1 MTTIDAFV
9 ARLPKVELHVHLVG
23 SASVETVLELARR
36 HPGSPVPSSL
46 EALRDFYTFRDF
58 PHFADVYG
66 QVSALIT
73 SQEDIE
79 SLIRGV
85 ARDMAAQNVRYA
97 EIQVSPWYF
106 THVNGIGRAAVTE
119 AMNAGRKAALA
130 EHGLRLGWIIEFPG
144 ERAADAAYL
153 TLDHV
158 LSDPP
163 QGVVGFGIGGVEQ
176 GRAPY
181 AGIIR
186 DVFRAAVAA
195 GLHSIPHAGEM
206 TGPET
211 VWEALRFLSAERI
224 GHGINALSDPSLVA
238 CLRERQVPIDV
249 SPTSNVCTRQVA
261 SLSEHPLPAM
271 LEAGLLVTLN
281 SDDPPMFGTTLTNEY
296 LAAATAIGL
305 SRAQLAGLAAN
316 AVRASF
322 LDEEAKHPLLAEI
335 AAVASA

>member
-1 MTTIDAFV
+1 
-9 ARLPKVELHVHLVG
+9 
-23 SASVETVLELARR
+23 
-36 HPGSPVPSSL
+36 VPRSL
-46 EALRDFYTFRDF
+46 EALHDFYAFRDF
-58 PHFADVYG
+58 PHFAAVYG

-73 SQEDIE
+73 GQEDIE
-79 SLIRGV
+79 WLIRGV
-85 ARDMAAQNVRYA
+85 ARDMAACNVRYA

-130 EHGLRLGWIIEFPG
+130 EHGVRIGWIIEFPG
-144 ERAADAAYL
+144 DRAGEAAYP

-158 LSDPP
+158 LSQSPE
-163 QGVVGFGIGGVEQ
+163 GVVGFGVGGAEQ
-176 GRAPY
+176 GRAPHTSV
-181 AGIIR
+181 IR
-186 DVFRAAVAA
+186 DVFRGAVAA

-224 GHGINALSDPSLVA
+224 GHGINSLRDPSLVA

-249 SPTSNVCTRQVA
+249 SLTSNVCTRQVA
-261 SLSEHPLPAM
+261 SLREHPLPAM

-281 SDDPPMFGTTLTNEY
+281 SDDPPMFGTTLNNEY
-296 LAAATAIGL
+296 LAAATATGL
-305 SRAQLAGLAAN
+305 SRPQLAELAAN

-322 LDEEAKHPLLAEI
+322 LSAEAKKPLLAEI